1 VGTQM
6 ELVIPADH
14 PHVRVAR
21 LTATGLGSL
30 LGFDV
35 ESLDEMRLVIDEMC
49 SVLLECS
56 SPPADQPDRLAV
68 VFRRAGPALR
78 IRVERSHAEVV
89 AAPSA
94 ISRAILDAL
103 CDRWAFMQGAI
114 VVADVPLARHT
125 GDATGNT
132 ATGEV

>member
-1 VGTQM
+1 M

-30 LGFDV
+30 MGFDV
-35 ESLDEMRLVIDEMC
+35 ESLDEMRLVVDEMC

-56 SPPADQPDRLAV
+56 SPPADQPDRLSV
-68 VFRRAGPALR
+68 IFRRAGRALR

-94 ISRAILDAL
+94 VSHAILDAL
-103 CDRWAFMQGAI
+103 CDRWSFMNGAI
-114 VVADVPLARHT
+114 VVADVLMARHT
-125 GDATGNT
+125 GDTTGHA